1 MGLHCAAYRNGS
13 RIPFRFRRGG
23 LRKSV
28 EGRPSKSRIWRPS
41 RASFRT
47 KSIIGSI
54 RARSRIAY
62 RERTGAKIR
71 TKLRVSLIRY
81 IAYRY
86 YLMYNRL
93 YINELPVLNFLLFRK
108 TREYRWREREKRNPI
123 WPILSFEFLKK
134 KDFVWIYIYIVLIK
148 FDPRENRKTISRG
161 ASVCLS
167 LEGEGGGTGRTDGV
181 SLSS

>member
-1 MGLHCAAYRNGS
+1 MAA
-13 RIPFRFRRGG
+13 
-23 LRKSV
+23 V
-28 EGRPSKSRIWRPS
+28 EGQFSNS
-41 RASFRT
+41 

-134 KDFVWIYIYIVLIK
+134 RDFVWIYIYIVLIK